1 MHVRA
6 LVVLAALASLASA
19 SALAAPPA
27 APVVT
32 VGAENRQLIFDWD
45 PVPGALGYQLVYKM
59 DSHSS
64 FSNVGGPVPPGQYTF
79 RANISVHR
87 LNWWQARFA
96 VAACNNSGCT
106 NSAEISVQGLMLDA
120 IGYFKASNT
129 DADDQFG
136 RGFALSADGK
146 TLVIGAQNEDS
157 GATGVNGNQAD
168 NSVPEAGA
176 VYVFRRGSSGWRQ
189 EAYLKADVV
198 NTGQYFGIGWPV
210 DFSAIGV
217 SANGNLIALGA
228 ASDTVNGFAHVG
240 AVYIFGRSSTGTW
253 TQLQKL
259 RTPGA
264 IDRDFLYYGEAV
276 DLTDDG
282 NTLRVLEMR
291 EKDGEG
297 NRQGEHHIYV
307 RSSGGAFVHQTTL
320 TIPHNEIDFCSSG
333 KLSGDGQ
340 TFVQYCISYGPE
352 KSRIVTWKRSSAGW
366 TKLPAVVLVSNYRTE
381 EFALS
386 FAGERLAF
394 SDSSHP
400 FSSNVRV
407 FSWSG
412 TAWVQD
418 AVLETP
424 AGVDT
429 GYSTWGKTLAFNHPG
444 TLLAISD
451 YYGAAGGRGVSDSI
465 QTTGP
470 LGGAVFLYARTSSTT
485 NRWAFRKQVKAPN
498 ADDGDGFGWRMAFC
512 GTGNA
517 LAIGA
522 IWESSAAKGIDGD
535 QSDNSAPQA
544 GAVYLY

>member
-1 MHVRA
+1 MHARA
-6 LVVLAALASLASA
+6 LIRFAAIAALASAPI
-19 SALAAPPA
+19 LAAPPA
-27 APVVT
+27 APDVT
-32 VGAENRQLIFDWD
+32 AGAENRQIIFDWD
-45 PVPGALGYQLVYKM
+45 AVAGATSYQLWFKM
-59 DSHSS
+59 DRTAAYTA
-64 FSNVGGPVPPGQYTF
+64 VGSPLSASQH
-79 RANISVHR
+79 RARMNISVHK
-87 LNWWQARFA
+87 LNWVHARYK
-96 VAACNNSGCT
+96 VAACNADGCT
-106 NSAEISVQGLMLDA
+106 SSAELSVQNLMLDS

-136 RGFALSADGK
+136 RGIALSADGK

-176 VYVFRRGSSGWRQ
+176 VYVFRRGANGWRQ

-198 NTGQYFGIGWPV
+198 NPGQYFGQGWPV
-210 DFSAIGV
+210 DFAAIGV
-217 SANGNLIALGA
+217 SADGNLIALGS
-228 ASDTVNGFAHVG
+228 ASDTVNGFQHAG
-240 AVYIFGRSSTGTW
+240 SVYLFGRSSAGTW
-253 TQLQKL
+253 SQIQKL

-307 RSSGGAFVHQTTL
+307 RSSSGAFVYQTTL

-366 TKLPAVVLVSNYRTE
+366 TKLAAVVLVANYRTVQV
-381 EFALS
+381 ALS
-386 FAGERLAF
+386 FGGERLAF

-400 FSSNVRV
+400 LSSNVRV
-407 FSWSG
+407 FSWNGS
-412 TAWVQD
+412 AWVQD
-418 AVLETP
+418 AAIETP

-429 GYSTWGKTLAFNHPG
+429 GYSTWGKTLAFDHAGN
-444 TLLAISD
+444 LLAISD
-451 YYGAAGGRGVSDSI
+451 YYGAAGGTGVSDTI

-498 ADDGDGFGWRMAFC
+498 AEYGDGFGLSMAFC

-522 IWESSAAKGIDGD
+522 VWESSAARGIDGN
-535 QSDNSAPQA
+535 QADNGASQA